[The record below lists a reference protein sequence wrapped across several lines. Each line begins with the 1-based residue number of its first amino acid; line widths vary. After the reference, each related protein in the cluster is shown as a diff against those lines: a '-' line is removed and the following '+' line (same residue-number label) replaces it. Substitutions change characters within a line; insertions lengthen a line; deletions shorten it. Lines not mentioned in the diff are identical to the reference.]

1 MKLRQIP
8 GHFSV
13 ARYAPDANLNPL
25 FTREFCCITRTRNE
39 VTVVCESDLL
49 PAGVQKKED
58 GWVCLEVEGILDFSL
73 TGILNQITGPLAAAE
88 VSLFAV
94 STYDTDYVLV
104 KETFLEAARK
114 ALSKAGI
121 TVG

>member
-1 MKLRQIP
+1 MKLRLLP
-8 GHFSV
+8 GQFTI

-49 PAGVQKKED
+49 PAGIQKKEE

-73 TGILNQITGPLAAAE
+73 TGILNQITGPLADAE

-94 STYDTDYVLV
+94 STYDTDYILV
-104 KETFLEAARK
+104 KRDFLEKARI
-114 ALSKAGI
+114 ALLKAGI
-121 TVG
+121 KID

>member
-8 GHFSV
+8 GDFTV
-13 ARYAPDANLNPL
+13 ARYAPETNLNPL

-49 PAGVQKKED
+49 PAGVQKKEE

-73 TGILNQITGPLAAAE
+73 TGILNQITGPLADAE
-88 VSLFAV
+88 VSLFAI
-94 STYDTDYVLV
+94 SSYDTDYVLV
-104 KETFLEAARK
+104 KRAFLEKARS
-114 ALSKAGI
+114 ALARAGI
-121 TVG
+121 TIN